1 MDNETG
7 NSICIKAT
15 LQRIVYENGDFT
27 IASFRLNKNLA
38 TDEVVE
44 NKYGNVTIKGYFN
57 IDELKKGVKYVI
69 TANEVEDKK
78 YGKQYQVTSIQTNF
92 SLENEA
98 EICSF
103 LRTLMTEL

>member
-57 IDELKKGVKYVI
+57 IDELK
-69 TANEVEDKK
+69 
-78 YGKQYQVTSIQTNF
+78 
-92 SLENEA
+92 
-98 EICSF
+98 
-103 LRTLMTEL
+103 RELST